1 MILMEEWINPE
12 EVTEGL
18 LEMEEEHTTHYDV
31 ESTNRS
37 KELAEKYPSNLS
49 GYAGKYENLVSS
61 ADGVGTKILLAQY
74 ARASF
79 NRPLNSI
86 GQDVVAMVVNDL
98 ICKGA
103 KPLFFLDY
111 FASSKISNAH
121 FHEVLDGIHEACS
134 SINIPLLG
142 GETAKLPGI
151 ITEGTFDVA
160 GFGVG
165 KIESVED
172 ELPNNIQT
180 GDVVIGIKSTGFH
193 SNGFTII
200 RRNIGWRES
209 GNDPF
214 LDKLLTPTKIYV
226 EDIQHL
232 KTIYRP
238 DPLIRWVEKSTDP
251 AIEKTNRESIK
262 IKGLAH
268 ITGGGFDNINRILP
282 KKHTIKYDDSFLY
295 ENDYPAHADM
305 FRWIQE
311 NEGLTTEQMYN
322 TFNCGVGMAVIL
334 SPEDADIL
342 NNHIAT
348 TIEINDSS
356 YNDSSHNDSSYNDS
370 SYNNVYKNYDYSPS
384 NYVQIGHVQHTTESQ

>member
-1 MILMEEWINPE
+1 MTNEGEKWTKTVEPFDLKMEKVI
-12 EVTEGL
+12 
-18 LEMEEEHTTHYDV
+18 EEEYTPHYDI
-31 ESTNRS
+31 ESTLRAKQLEKKYSSNN
-37 KELAEKYPSNLS
+37 LA

-103 KPLFFLDY
+103 VPLFFLDY
-111 FASSKISNAH
+111 FASSKISNAE

-151 ITEGTFDVA
+151 VHSGTFDVA

-172 ELPNNIQT
+172 ELPSNIQI

-232 KTIYRP
+232 KSIYRP

-251 AIEKTNRESIK
+251 TIEKTNRESIE

-342 NNHIAT
+342 NNHMENVVET
-348 TIEINDSS
+348 
-356 YNDSSHNDSSYNDS
+356 
-370 SYNNVYKNYDYSPS
+370 NNVHKNYNYSPS
-384 NYVQIGHVQHTTESQ
+384 NYVQVGHVQHTPQRYIGSL